1 MKKRF
6 ALILSLLMLLSIFC
20 SCGSKDS
27 SYGGE
32 QNPGNETSDDSQSDI
47 SKDAV
52 STEESPEKKI
62 IKTYH
67 LTLESTNFKEDAA
80 LIVSA
85 AEALGGYISESS
97 ETNTSITDSKDALK
111 YGTYTVRVPADKV
124 EEYLET
130 LRTTCN
136 VLRSSLSTDDI
147 TDSYYDYQA
156 KLDSLRLQEERL
168 TAMLEKADSLDY
180 MITLEDK
187 LTEIRTEI
195 NAINSTL
202 QLMDK
207 AVNYSYVYLTLSEVK
222 EYNPPSEESYW
233 QHVGKTFVDAMD
245 TFVDVMG
252 GIFIVIIWI
261 SPFLLLGIIIAI
273 VIVAVKHR
281 KKKDKMKKGT
291 DTSSDNDE
299 KK

>member
-97 ETNTSITDSKDALK
+97 ETNTSITDSKAASK

-147 TDSYYDYQA
+147 TDSYYGYQA

-195 NAINSTL
+195 NAINSAL

-207 AVNYSYVYLTLSEVK
+207 AVNYS
-222 EYNPPSEESYW
+222 
-233 QHVGKTFVDAMD
+233 FD
-245 TFVDVMG
+245 
-252 GIFIVIIWI
+252 
-261 SPFLLLGIIIAI
+261 LLLPLSFLKQYSTLAGNAFARNKLAL
-273 VIVAVKHR
+273 V
-281 KKKDKMKKGT
+281 
-291 DTSSDNDE
+291 
-299 KK
+299 

>member
-1 MKKRF
+1 M
-6 ALILSLLMLLSIFC
+6 
-20 SCGSKDS
+20 
-27 SYGGE
+27 
-32 QNPGNETSDDSQSDI
+32 
-47 SKDAV
+47 
-52 STEESPEKKI
+52 
-62 IKTYH
+62 
-67 LTLESTNFKEDAA
+67 
-80 LIVSA
+80 SA
-85 AEALGGYISESS
+85 WD
-97 ETNTSITDSKDALK
+97 NRK
-111 YGTYTVRVPADKV
+111 VV

-195 NAINSTL
+195 NAINSAL

-222 EYNPPSEESYW
+222 EYSPPSGESYW
-233 QHVGKTFVDAMD
+233 QRIGKAFVGAMD

-252 GIFIVIIWI
+252 EIFIVIIWI

-291 DTSSDNDE
+291 DTSSDTDE

>member
-27 SYGGE
+27 SYSGE

-97 ETNTSITDSKDALK
+97 ETNTSI
-111 YGTYTVRVPADKV
+111 TYTVRVPADKV

-222 EYNPPSEESYW
+222 EYSPPSEESYW

>member
-27 SYGGE
+27 SYSGE

-97 ETNTSITDSKDALK
+97 ETKAYSSSDRLFSNCSLESSGTTPEVTST
-111 YGTYTVRVPADKV
+111 
-124 EEYLET
+124 
-130 LRTTCN
+130 
-136 VLRSSLSTDDI
+136 
-147 TDSYYDYQA
+147 
-156 KLDSLRLQEERL
+156 
-168 TAMLEKADSLDY
+168 
-180 MITLEDK
+180 
-187 LTEIRTEI
+187 
-195 NAINSTL
+195 
-202 QLMDK
+202 
-207 AVNYSYVYLTLSEVK
+207 
-222 EYNPPSEESYW
+222 
-233 QHVGKTFVDAMD
+233 
-245 TFVDVMG
+245 
-252 GIFIVIIWI
+252 
-261 SPFLLLGIIIAI
+261 
-273 VIVAVKHR
+273 KHR
-281 KKKDKMKKGT
+281 GGNIT
-291 DTSSDNDE
+291 HHQF
-299 KK
+299 